1 MSNLEIIK
9 SMDVEKIKIVF
20 KRPEFAVEQAAAIA
34 EYKVADHAIFDTTI
48 RPVKKITKGT
58 GETDADGKEKT
69 TVGYIE
75 PARIGM
81 SFQQLIVDRRVGFML
96 TIPVETDAIYESESD
111 KEKALVKMVDR
122 IQNDNK
128 MDYRNK
134 EIARRWMSE
143 MECAECWYFVE
154 TPDKKTNDERRKAGI
169 KSGEILPASHNLK
182 CNIWSPDLGDTLYPL
197 FSPTGDMIAFARG
210 YKLKEEDKDI
220 EHFDVYTSEFEYKYV
235 DRDNT
240 WKLDDTLTNPDGTKK
255 LNPLPNSVKKIM
267 IVYHSQ
273 NKPEWADQGSMI
285 TRLETSIS
293 NHADMNDY
301 FGSPILA
308 VFGEI
313 MGFAAKGEQG
323 KILQFNEQAKA
334 NYLALNS
341 PPESIKMEQ
350 ENLEKFIFALSQTP
364 NITFEQMMKIGPVS
378 GVAMKMMF
386 LDAHMSVSRKEE
398 TFGIGLQRRLNILKA
413 AIGTVIDISLAAEAK
428 SLQLKPI
435 ITPYLPLNVT
445 EMVENLSVSTSSGIM
460 SKETAVEQNPLVEDS
475 ETEMERLRTD
485 ATNDLAGT
493 ENLPIKGK
501 NTTASKTGA

>member
-1 MSNLEIIK
+1 MNAKDIIK
-9 SMDVEKIKIVF
+9 NTEDF
-20 KRPEFAVEQAAAIA
+20 KAIELLFTSNRPKFEVEQEKAIE
-34 EYKVADHAIFDTTI
+34 EYKVASHEIFDTTI
-48 RPVKKITKGT
+48 RPVKKINKGA
-58 GETDADGKEKT
+58 GEIGADGKET
-69 TVGYIE
+69 ITIDSIE

-154 TPDKKTNDERRKAGI
+154 T
-169 KSGEILPASHNLK
+169 GETKPKFTLK
-182 CNIWSPDLGDTLYPL
+182 CNIWSPDMGDTLYPL
-197 FSPTGDMIAFARG
+197 FDAYGDLVAFARK
-210 YKLKEEDKDI
+210 YKLKENDTDI

-235 DRDNT
+235 SRENT
-240 WKLDDTLTNPDGTKK
+240 WKLDDTLTNPDGTAKP
-255 LNPLPNSVKKIM
+255 NPLPNSVKKIM

-273 NKPEWADQGSMI
+273 KAPEWDNVKTLIS
-285 TRLETSIS
+285 RYETIVS

-313 MGFAAKGEQG
+313 MGFASKGEQG
-323 KILQFNEQAKA
+323 KILQLTETAKA
-334 NYLALNS
+334 NYLALS
-341 PPESIKMEQ
+341 APPESIKMEKDD
-350 ENLEKFIFALSQTP
+350 LIKDTFMLSQTP
-364 NITFEQMMKIGPVS
+364 DISFKAMSGMGTIAQFTMKAFFMDAEMGVS
-378 GVAMKMMF
+378 K
-386 LDAHMSVSRKEE
+386 KEE
-398 TFGIGLQRRLNILKA
+398 VFGIGLQRRLNILKA
-413 AIGTVIDISLAAEAK
+413 AIGTVIDTSLAAEAK
-428 SLQLKPI
+428 LLQLKPV
-435 ITPYLPLNVT
+435 ITFYLPQNVT
-445 EMVENLSVSTSSGIM
+445 EMVENLTVSVTGGII

-475 ETEMERLRTD
+475 ETEMERLKND

-493 ENLPIKGK
+493 ANLPIKGQNAI
-501 NTTASKTGA
+501 NTK